1 LLNKVKKRVM
11 NKTEFIGLRLELE
24 TSEALK
30 KQAKEEGRSKSNL
43 IQLAIRQYL
52 ETSKK
57 K

>member
-1 LLNKVKKRVM
+1 MK
-11 NKTEFIGLRLELE
+11 KTEFIGLRLELE

>member
-1 LLNKVKKRVM
+1 M

-30 KQAKEEGRSKSNL
+30 KQAKQEGRSKSNL
-43 IQLAIRQYL
+43 IQLAIRKYL

>member
-1 LLNKVKKRVM
+1 M